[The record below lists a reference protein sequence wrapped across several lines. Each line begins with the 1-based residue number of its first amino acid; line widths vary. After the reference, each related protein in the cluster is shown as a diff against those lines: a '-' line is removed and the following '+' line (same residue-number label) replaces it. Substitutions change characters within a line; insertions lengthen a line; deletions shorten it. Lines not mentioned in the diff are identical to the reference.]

1 MHGASLMLVVL
12 VRRAGAFA
20 VRPGAGP
27 RRLGAL
33 WAAAVPELIVFDL
46 DDCVWSP
53 EMFTLEA
60 MPSDP
65 VRGDLGGR
73 GEGVVGVRSGAET
86 IRVFPGALRALQ
98 EAWDGAVPSRL
109 AVASSADTPFAA
121 AIARDALQ
129 ILEVVPGVTIQTVL
143 DRGWPDGFDGH
154 RLIGRTPPLSSDK
167 SRTHFPLL
175 REHTGVA
182 YDAMLFFDDSNW
194 SDHVGIVERNCPG
207 VVGAAHAARPPV
219 RRVPRRPPEVRRRQR
234 EKRGLL
240 TDERAEDRDR
250 PVGRERHLR
259 RRQERPVVRP
269 RREEPLDAVLE
280 PLPGVREVRVAA
292 SREPARSRRRVAPRR
307 RGAAV
312 AREAERVA
320 RRARRRVVR
329 REQLAEAARVRRD
342 ERRRVDDVAV
352 DHRPEVRL
360 AAVALHLVGADRS
373 RLPGR
378 RRRHGLRAQARIRV
392 VIGDHGHLNTVA
404 KAAPALPSAVVKTRA
419 GAAGIF
425 DP

>member
-1 MHGASLMLVVL
+1 MRGASPLMLLLV

-20 VRPGAGP
+20 LRPTAGP
-27 RRLGAL
+27 RRLGARRL
-33 WAAAVPELIVFDL
+33 GALRAAAVPVLIPELIVLDL

-98 EAWDGAVPSRL
+98 DVWDGTVASRL

-129 ILEVVPGVTIQTVL
+129 ILEVVPGVSVRTVL
-143 DRGWPDGFDGH
+143 DRGWPDGFAGH

-194 SDHVGIVERNCPG
+194 SDHCGIVERNCPG
-207 VVGAAHAARPPV
+207 VVA
-219 RRVPRRPPEVRRRQR
+219 QR
-234 EKRGLL
+234 TPRGLQY
-240 TDERAEDRDR
+240 DEFLA
-250 PVGRERHLR
+250 GLKKF
-259 RRQERPVVRP
+259 
-269 RREEPLDAVLE
+269 
-280 PLPGVREVRVAA
+280 AA
-292 SREPARSRRRVAPRR
+292 AKEKK
-307 RGAAV
+307 GA
-312 AREAERVA
+312 
-320 RRARRRVVR
+320 
-329 REQLAEAARVRRD
+329 
-342 ERRRVDDVAV
+342 
-352 DHRPEVRL
+352 
-360 AAVALHLVGADRS
+360 S
-373 RLPGR
+373 
-378 RRRHGLRAQARIRV
+378 
-392 VIGDHGHLNTVA
+392 
-404 KAAPALPSAVVKTRA
+404 
-419 GAAGIF
+419 
-425 DP
+425 